1 MASQNLPSLSL
12 SHGKDSKAINMDD
25 FALFDDVLTRRC
37 FAYLI
42 DVVILA
48 IIMGLAMIVMSV
60 ATAITL
66 GLFAPFKV
74 AILVL
79 MPLAYHTF
87 FIGRYGATLGMSF
100 MDLEVRT
107 TEGRPIDFVQA
118 ALMTILF
125 YVSIG
130 VTGLIILI
138 VSFFND
144 KRRTM
149 HDYFSDSVVVRSGA
163 AQRQHGQDPFAD

>member
-1 MASQNLPSLSL
+1 MASRNLPSLSL
-12 SHGKDSKAINMDD
+12 SLGSESEAISMEDL
-25 FALFDDVLTRRC
+25 ALYDDVLVRRS

-42 DVVILA
+42 DIIILA
-48 IIMGLAMIVMSV
+48 VVMGVAMLVMSI
-60 ATAITL
+60 ATVITL
-66 GLFAPFKV
+66 GLFAPFKL

-79 MPLAYHTF
+79 MPFAYHSF

-107 TEGRPIDFVQA
+107 TEGRQVDYIQA

-130 VTGLIILI
+130 VTGLVILI
-138 VSFFND
+138 VALFNQ
-144 KRRTM
+144 KGRTM
-149 HDYFSDSVVVRSGA
+149 HDYFSDSVVVRRSA
-163 AQRQHGQDPFAD
+163 AEQQAKPAG